1 MSSALIVTVP
11 KESTFQIN
19 PGSYAAQIKSVR
31 KIERQTSKGSTSWV
45 RFLFIVNVP
54 GFERFECLAK
64 ADFPLNLENGTDL
77 RNVMNRLMGRSYLAN
92 LSGQQFRFDELKGVA
107 CELEVEHV
115 DCEGRENFDFPLVV
129 VRDIQVPGSM
139 SLTGHRIARDS
150 EKADIKDK

>member
-1 MSSALIVTVP
+1 MPINKQSNNMSSALIVTVP

-77 RNVMNRLMGRSYLAN
+77 RNIINRLLGRAHLAN
-92 LSGQQFRFDELKGVA
+92 LSGQQFDLDALASIE
-107 CELEVEHV
+107 CEIEVEHV
-115 DCEGRENFDFPLVV
+115 SLDGRENYDFPLVV
-129 VRDIQVPGSM
+129 VCDIQSPGSM
-139 SLTGHRIARDS
+139 C
-150 EKADIKDK
+150 